1 MYTTI
6 KDFLT
11 FLRKAL
17 EQSYNTNIEC
27 ELFFRELKLEKD
39 TTDIE
44 VDEEEMIIDDN
55 ELVPDLIIDNYDD
68 IDIILYTEC
77 HFLDIKGNKDIGYV
91 MYVYPTIKNNQMTI
105 TDFYQTPFYIS
116 YFIDS
121 IDRFEELCIIGDAI
135 KKAVLDVTDN
145 REGKI
150 TRFDYENILKRVE
163 KNKHLFMKRLN

>member
-68 IDIILYTEC
+68 IDIFFIL
-77 HFLDIKGNKDIGYV
+77 N
-91 MYVYPTIKNNQMTI
+91 
-105 TDFYQTPFYIS
+105 
-116 YFIDS
+116 
-121 IDRFEELCIIGDAI
+121 
-135 KKAVLDVTDN
+135 VT
-145 REGKI
+145 
-150 TRFDYENILKRVE
+150 F
-163 KNKHLFMKRLN
+163 